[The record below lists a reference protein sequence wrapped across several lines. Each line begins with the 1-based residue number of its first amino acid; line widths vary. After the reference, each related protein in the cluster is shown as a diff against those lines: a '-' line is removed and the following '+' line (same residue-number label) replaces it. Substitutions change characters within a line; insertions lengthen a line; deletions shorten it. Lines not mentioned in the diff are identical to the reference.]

1 MKSATVILTVG
12 LVVGASAFCGFYYL
26 GTASPREL
34 AKAQT
39 PELAWLKSEFNLTD
53 AELAGITKLHEA
65 YQPHCE
71 EMCRRINAQNKRLK
85 LLLAATNQMTAE
97 IEAAIGESA
106 KLRGEC
112 QRDMLAHF
120 LEVSR
125 TMPPEQGKRYSTW
138 IQERTVLPASG
149 MSREK

>member
-65 YQPHCE
+65 
-71 EMCRRINAQNKRLK
+71 
-85 LLLAATNQMTAE
+85 
-97 IEAAIGESA
+97 
-106 KLRGEC
+106 
-112 QRDMLAHF
+112 
-120 LEVSR
+120 
-125 TMPPEQGKRYSTW
+125 
-138 IQERTVLPASG
+138 
-149 MSREK
+149 